1 MAAKP
6 PAKGYWQALP
16 EFIQALV
23 ADSFHNFVF
32 TGPPNQTIDRPIP
45 VSTDNTRWVPVPRA
59 STKKGF
65 AEGSEGLIN
74 LWCLLDS
81 DDKIIDRII
90 IKQIHPGCQR
100 YEDSSNWKDGNVGG
114 EPRECAM
121 TNSVWSALATDNRKH
136 VLECLGYG
144 DCKGEPRWRYRL
156 YFEFSERE
164 DLSRMIEAQREGQS
178 STGQKRKA
186 DDGDTLFPEA
196 FLWYLLE
203 SLAKVVVAM
212 DQAGDK
218 GGVLHG
224 DLQAANIFFSAPDSK
239 RFSLYPIPKVA
250 DFGSSRNLGDS
261 GVRDRSDV
269 VRRDA
274 CCMLFAPP
282 ELARINDGVTW
293 EVKDGPSATLSNK
306 TNVWQVGML
315 LACCMR
321 LRPYLPK
328 TDWRDVPQMH
338 WETPEK
344 EQLRF
349 GKKRGRPE
357 LSRKQLCH
365 ENSKYNSVLIN
376 IVKLCLHFDPVKRP
390 SPSSL
395 LRGVQ
400 KYMKDAVA
408 GVENYQSVE
417 GEADD
422 DIQPYKLLKKKDDR
436 YKIGK
441 QFD

>member
-1 MAAKP
+1 MKP
-6 PAKGYWQALP
+6 YKLRRHNDDNKYRPG
-16 EFIQALV
+16 LV
-23 ADSFHNFVF
+23 VLLLMS
-32 TGPPNQTIDRPIP
+32 P
-45 VSTDNTRWVPVPRA
+45 V
-59 STKKGF
+59 
-65 AEGSEGLIN
+65 
-74 LWCLLDS
+74 
-81 DDKIIDRII
+81 
-90 IKQIHPGCQR
+90 
-100 YEDSSNWKDGNVGG
+100 
-114 EPRECAM
+114 
-121 TNSVWSALATDNRKH
+121 
-136 VLECLGYG
+136 
-144 DCKGEPRWRYRL
+144 
-156 YFEFSERE
+156 
-164 DLSRMIEAQREGQS
+164 
-178 STGQKRKA
+178 
-186 DDGDTLFPEA
+186 
-196 FLWYLLE
+196 
-203 SLAKVVVAM
+203 
-212 DQAGDK
+212 
-218 GGVLHG
+218 
-224 DLQAANIFFSAPDSK
+224 FFSAPDSK

-321 LRPYLPK
+321 LRPYLPE

-338 WETPEK
+338 WETPENK
-344 EQLRF
+344 QLRF
-349 GKKRGRPE
+349 GKKRGRTE

-365 ENSKYNSVLIN
+365 ENSKYNSALIN

>member
-1 MAAKP
+1 MKP
-6 PAKGYWQALP
+6 YKLRRHNDDNKYRVEICRPRTVGVKLARSRGTIANKSSILQCTRFKEIQLVPNTKGKH
-16 EFIQALV
+16 
-23 ADSFHNFVF
+23 SNH
-32 TGPPNQTIDRPIP
+32 R
-45 VSTDNTRWVPVPRA
+45 
-59 STKKGF
+59 
-65 AEGSEGLIN
+65 
-74 LWCLLDS
+74 LLDG
-81 DDKIIDRII
+81 R
-90 IKQIHPGCQR
+90 
-100 YEDSSNWKDGNVGG
+100 SNI
-114 EPRECAM
+114 
-121 TNSVWSALATDNRKH
+121 T
-136 VLECLGYG
+136 
-144 DCKGEPRWRYRL
+144 
-156 YFEFSERE
+156 
-164 DLSRMIEAQREGQS
+164 
-178 STGQKRKA
+178 
-186 DDGDTLFPEA
+186 
-196 FLWYLLE
+196 
-203 SLAKVVVAM
+203 
-212 DQAGDK
+212 
-218 GGVLHG
+218 
-224 DLQAANIFFSAPDSK
+224 
-239 RFSLYPIPKVA
+239 KVA

-293 EVKDGPSATLSNK
+293 EVKDGSSATLSNK

-315 LACCMR
+315 LACCMSH
-321 LRPYLPK
+321 PE

-349 GKKRGRPE
+349 GKKRGRTE

-422 DIQPYKLLKKKDDR
+422 DIQPYKLLEKKDDR